1 MERKIS
7 VLPWETLPT
16 YHKVMVEKGLGRE
29 SDDVVVSLTAE
40 GQKRFIVRIAIHKRM
55 HELEIGWT
63 GKVGT

>member
-1 MERKIS
+1 MSYPGRPYPHIIKD
-7 VLPWETLPT
+7 
-16 YHKVMVEKGLGRE
+16 MVEKGSGRE
-29 SDDVVVSLTAE
+29 SDDVVVSLIAE